1 MKPLKLSSTGSFP
14 LVLPVSR
21 KYYLIQQGRNWKDA
35 QAYCQAT
42 YTDLAIVEDNE
53 DMIKLQSETQKQ
65 QLNSNAWIGLYNDI
79 NSWRWSFGNEPLGS
93 MRKWADGEPNNNGGH
108 QECVAIQPWGWTD
121 KQCTSKFPF
130 VCIDGEEQYMVYIVI
145 LAALFVL
152 IKVSRL

>member
-21 KYYLIQQGRNWKDA
+21 KYYLIQQGRNWNNA